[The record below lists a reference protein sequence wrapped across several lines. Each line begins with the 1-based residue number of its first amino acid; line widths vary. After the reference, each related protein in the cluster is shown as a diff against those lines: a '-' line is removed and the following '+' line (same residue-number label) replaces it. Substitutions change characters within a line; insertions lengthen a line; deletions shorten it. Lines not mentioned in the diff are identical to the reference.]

1 MRKSKLI
8 SRAMFI
14 GGTVAL
20 LAGPAWSQ
28 EAPGERRQPDKSLTR
43 PGDNENIPGTRDQG
57 TVELSKNDMRIV
69 EEALKAK
76 GYNPGKIDGVVDD
89 TNRAAIRSFQKDK
102 SLPVTGTVDK
112 RTADELGVSL
122 SKASAPAGTKGTPK
136 SEGRSQGRDTDDTVP
151 QNKNAK

>member
-1 MRKSKLI
+1 MRKSRLI

-28 EAPGERRQPDKSLTR
+28 EAPGERRQPDKSLTT
-43 PGDNENIPGTRDQG
+43 PGDENIPGMRGQG
-57 TVELSKNDMRIV
+57 TVELSKDDMRKV
-69 EEALKAK
+69 EEALKTK
-76 GYNPGKIDGVVDD
+76 GYDPGKIDGVVDD
-89 TNRAAIRSFQKDK
+89 ANRAAIRSFQKDK
-102 SLPVTGTVDK
+102 SLPITGTVDN
-112 RTADELGVSL
+112 RTAEELGVRI
-122 SKASAPAGTKGTPK
+122 SKASGRTGTKGTPK

>member
-28 EAPGERRQPDKSLTR
+28 EAPGERRQPDRNLTR
-43 PGDNENIPGTRDQG
+43 PGDENIPGMQQG
-57 TVELSKNDMRIV
+57 TVELSKDDMRKV
-69 EEALKAK
+69 EEALKTK
-76 GYNPGKIDGVVDD
+76 GYDPGKIDGVVDD
-89 TNRAAIRSFQKDK
+89 ANRAAIRSFQKDK
-102 SLPVTGTVDK
+102 TLPITGTVDS
-112 RTADELGVSL
+112 RTAQELGVRIA
-122 SKASAPAGTKGTPK
+122 KASDRAGTKGTPK

-151 QNKNAK
+151 QK

>member
-43 PGDNENIPGTRDQG
+43 PGDNENIPGTREQG

-112 RTADELGVSL
+112 RTAEELGVSI
-122 SKASAPAGTKGTPK
+122 SKASDRAGTKGTPK

>member
-1 MRKSKLI
+1 MRKSRLI

-28 EAPGERRQPDKSLTR
+28 EAPGERRQPDRNLTR
-43 PGDNENIPGTRDQG
+43 PGDNENIPGTRELG

-89 TNRAAIRSFQKDK
+89 ANRAAIRSFQKDK

-112 RTADELGVSL
+112 RTAEELGVSI
-122 SKASAPAGTKGTPK
+122 SKAADRAGTKGTPK
-136 SEGRSQGRDTDDTVP
+136 SEGRDTDDTVP

>member
-1 MRKSKLI
+1 MRKSRLI

-28 EAPGERRQPDKSLTR
+28 EAPGERRQPDRNLTR
-43 PGDNENIPGTRDQG
+43 PGDENIPGMQQG
-57 TVELSKNDMRIV
+57 TVELSKDDMRKV
-69 EEALKAK
+69 EEALKTK
-76 GYNPGKIDGVVDD
+76 GYDPGKIDGVVDD
-89 TNRAAIRSFQKDK
+89 ANRAAIRSFQKDK
-102 SLPVTGTVDK
+102 SLPITGTVDN
-112 RTADELGVSL
+112 RTAEELGVRI
-122 SKASAPAGTKGTPK
+122 SKTSDSAGSKGTPK

>member
-1 MRKSKLI
+1 MRKRRLI

-28 EAPGERRQPDKSLTR
+28 EVPGETRQPDKTLTR
-43 PGDNENIPGTRDQG
+43 PSGSRNIPGTPLG
-57 TVELSKNDMRIV
+57 TVELSKDDMRKV

-76 GYNPGKIDGVVDD
+76 GYDPGKIDGVVDD
-89 TNRAAIRSFQKDK
+89 ATRTAIRSFQKDK
-102 SLPVTGTVDK
+102 TLPITGVVDS
-112 RTADELGVSL
+112 RTAQELGVSITT
-122 SKASAPAGTKGTPK
+122 ASDRAGTKGTPK

-151 QNKNAK
+151 QK

>member
-1 MRKSKLI
+1 MRKNRLI

-28 EAPGERRQPDKSLTR
+28 EAPGERRQPDKTLTR
-43 PGDNENIPGTRDQG
+43 PGDNEDVPGIRGQG
-57 TVELSKNDMRIV
+57 TVELSKDDMRKV

-102 SLPVTGTVDK
+102 TLPVTGIVDN
-112 RTADELGVSL
+112 RTAQELGVKI
-122 SKASAPAGTKGTPK
+122 SKASDSPGTKGTPK
-136 SEGRSQGRDTDDTVP
+136 SEGRSEGRTTDDTVP
-151 QNKNAK
+151 QDKNAK

>member
-1 MRKSKLI
+1 MRKSRLI

-28 EAPGERRQPDKSLTR
+28 EAPGERRQPDKSLTT
-43 PGDNENIPGTRDQG
+43 PGDENIPGMQQG
-57 TVELSKNDMRIV
+57 TVELSKDDMRKV
-69 EEALKAK
+69 EEALKTK

-112 RTADELGVSL
+112 RTAEELGVSI
-122 SKASAPAGTKGTPK
+122 SKASDRAGTKGTPK

>member
-28 EAPGERRQPDKSLTR
+28 EAVGERHQPDKTLTR
-43 PGDNENIPGTRDQG
+43 PGGSKNIPGMQQG
-57 TVELSKNDMRIV
+57 TVELSKDDMRKV

-76 GYNPGKIDGVVDD
+76 GYDPGKIDGVVDD
-89 TNRAAIRSFQKDK
+89 ANRAAIRSFQKDK
-102 SLPVTGTVDK
+102 TLPITGTVDS
-112 RTADELGVSL
+112 RTAQELGVSIA
-122 SKASAPAGTKGTPK
+122 KASDRAGTKGTPK
-136 SEGRSQGRDTDDTVP
+136 SEGHSQGRDTDDTVP

>member
-28 EAPGERRQPDKSLTR
+28 EAVGERRQPDRNLTR
-43 PGDNENIPGTRDQG
+43 PGENENIPGMRGQG
-57 TVELSKNDMRIV
+57 TVELSKDDMRKV

-76 GYNPGKIDGVVDD
+76 GYDPGKIDGVVDD
-89 TNRAAIRSFQKDK
+89 ANRAAIRSFQKDK
-102 SLPVTGTVDK
+102 TLPITGTVDS
-112 RTADELGVSL
+112 RTAQELGVRIA
-122 SKASAPAGTKGTPK
+122 KASDRAGTKGTPK

-151 QNKNAK
+151 QNKDAK

>member
-1 MRKSKLI
+1 MRKSRLI

-43 PGDNENIPGTRDQG
+43 PGDENIPGMQQG
-57 TVELSKNDMRIV
+57 TVELSKDDMRKV
-69 EEALKAK
+69 EEALKTK
-76 GYNPGKIDGVVDD
+76 GYDPGKIDGVVDD

-112 RTADELGVSL
+112 RTAQELGVSIA
-122 SKASAPAGTKGTPK
+122 KASDRAGTKGTPK

>member
-1 MRKSKLI
+1 MRKSRLI

-43 PGDNENIPGTRDQG
+43 PGDENIPGMQQG
-57 TVELSKNDMRIV
+57 TVELSKDDMRKV
-69 EEALKAK
+69 EEALKTK

-112 RTADELGVSL
+112 RTAQELGVSI
-122 SKASAPAGTKGTPK
+122 SKASDRAGTKGTPK